1 MNGRQITLH
10 FNEDE
15 LRCKCGCG
23 RMEFSDRAVRF
34 LEQLRVRFGHAIL
47 INSGYRC
54 PEHNAAESS
63 TGLNGPHTVT
73 ANHNITVDVRIFG
86 GSAYKLLHH
95 AVNLGFTGIG
105 VSQKGQHS
113 KRFVHLDMI
122 QPAGRHPRPRVWS
135 Y

>member
-1 MNGRQITLH
+1 MASRQITAH

-34 LEQLRVRFGHAIL
+34 LENLRTRLGYAIR

-54 PEHNAAESS
+54 PEYNDRISS
-63 TGLNGPHTVT
+63 TGLSGPHTIT
-73 ANHNITVDVRIFG
+73 ANHNITVDVGVFG
-86 GSAYKLLHH
+86 KPAFSLVHH
-95 AVNLGFTGIG
+95 AVNLGFMGIG
-105 VSQKGQHS
+105 VKQKGEHS
-113 KRFVHLDMI
+113 ARFIHLDMI
-122 QPAGRHPRPRVWS
+122 MPAGRHPRPRLWS